1 MLSEIVNDKSK
12 LLKHSRPGVHQ
23 KPIDLKSYPDKALC
37 VVKCLEVYIH
47 RTAHLRDCDSFKA
60 NPLNNSKFR

>member
-1 MLSEIVNDKSK
+1 MNVFEDRVIFRLTK

-23 KPIDLKSYPDKALC
+23 KPIDLKSYPEKALC

-47 RTAHLRDCDSFKA
+47 RNL
-60 NPLNNSKFR
+60 KFDNAVLYKVLIM